1 MNSFSRTIDVLHRA
15 MNVGNLR
22 HSVYADNL
30 ANKDVPN
37 FKRTEVNFESSL
49 KKAILSE
56 SYKPRFI
63 MARNDPRHITNWKQI
78 DYRNVE
84 PRRVLDYTSTYNN
97 DGNNVDPDV
106 EMNNLL
112 KNQMRYTLYA
122 QAAAFEYGQVALV
135 LRS

>member
-1 MNSFSRTIDVLHRA
+1 MSSFSRTVDLLHRA

-22 HSVYADNL
+22 ASVYADNL

-49 KKAILSE
+49 KTAILSE
-56 SYKPRFI
+56 RYKPEFI
-63 MARNDPRHITNWKQI
+63 MARSDPRHVSNWTQL
-78 DYRNVE
+78 DYQNIQ

-97 DGNNVDPDV
+97 NGNNVDPETEV
-106 EMNNLL
+106 NNIL

-122 QAAAFEYGQVALV
+122 HAAAFEYGQVSLV